1 MKTTT
6 IGAAIYKDLEKNEYL
21 NELYDAILYNYGLQ
35 LFDLQQLVPK
45 KIQVRDALRFADLL
59 SKSVDPEKAE
69 IHKLWGQEIAALLGA
84 LYPQNKD
91 VEYYLGSVLTNV
103 SNFRGVT
110 LREKITDR
118 KYISAELFE
127 KLFTEYSKDYLRIPA
142 SPDKFFFRAQKEIYD
157 HFDAP
162 YFSYSAPTSL
172 GKSYVMRM
180 FIKER
185 ICSGLAANYAVII
198 PTKAL
203 INEVTKS
210 LTEDL
215 KENLYG
221 HNYRIVT
228 SAGAVALE
236 EQHNYIF
243 IMTPERMLYLLILM
257 RDIPIEYLFIDEAH
271 KISKKDGRSTFYYKI
286 VDMLL
291 QREHKPHIIF
301 ASPNVPN
308 PEIYLQ
314 LIPEIKEGNSY
325 NIATRFSPVNQEKFM
340 IDLKDHKLYMYND
353 PAQKLTL
360 YGKFDENKGLLDFV
374 EVLGRGKRNIIYSN
388 NKDDVISYALE
399 YARRFQDLNDSDLHA
414 LADDI
419 RQDVHGTYYLAEIIT
434 RGVAYHMGYLPAN
447 IRIRIEELYKAGK
460 INTLFCTST
469 LLEGVNL
476 PADNLFITSSRNG
489 GDMTAVDFRNLM
501 GRVGRIEFNLYGNV
515 FLVCIK
521 YRTNKKKY
529 MSLLRQEI
537 SPQQLSVVSALSKEQ
552 KQTIVDTLKS
562 GRAEL
567 PQELCND
574 EEEYSMV
581 RKFTNILLR
590 DIVKARD
597 SRVRRE
603 FSEYITPEIER
614 VITENFAERENA
626 PDDDINLTLDQTE
639 KLAQAIREGLKYPA
653 INVGGSA
660 DYKVLLHFLEKLLD
674 VFKWD
679 VYERSTL
686 GFYNQEKQKYTKLSH
701 YAFVLNQWVSGMGL
715 SAMISDAV
723 KHDTG
728 NPHAIVKVRGK
739 YVQFQ
744 PIPEHI
750 NALIAGLLEDIE
762 NVITFRLSNYF
773 LRFSKEYRRIYPD
786 QDFQD
791 WYEFV
796 EYGCTNPTIIW
807 LQRNGFTRETAT
819 YICRKN
825 SMYLKRDEEN
835 KIRLKHNLFQC
846 ENQSVR
852 RESEQIYYNSP
863 EIFSN

>member
-1 MKTTT
+1 MSMTT
-6 IGAAIYKDLEKNEYL
+6 IGAAIYEDLEKNEYL

-35 LFDLQQLVPK
+35 LFGLHQLTPK
-45 KIQVRDALRFADLL
+45 KVKVRDALRFADLL

-69 IHKLWGQEIAALLGA
+69 THKLWGQEIAALLGA
-84 LYPQNKD
+84 LYPQDED

-103 SNFRGVT
+103 SNFRGVA

-118 KYISAELFE
+118 KYVSGELFE
-127 KLFTEYSKDYLRIPA
+127 KLFTEYSKEYLRIPA

-157 HFDAP
+157 RFDAP

-185 ICSGLAANYAVII
+185 ICSGVAANYAII
-198 PTKAL
+198 VPTKAL

-221 HNYRIVT
+221 HDYRIVT

-236 EQHNYIF
+236 EPHNYIF
-243 IMTPERMLYLLILM
+243 VMTPERMLYLLILM
-257 RDIPIEYLFIDEAH
+257 RDIPIKYLFIDEAH
-271 KISKKDGRSTFYYKI
+271 KISKKDSRSAFYYKV
-286 VDMLL
+286 VDMLF

-308 PEIYLQ
+308 PEVYLQ
-314 LIPEIKEGNSY
+314 LIPGIEHENSY
-325 NIATRFSPVNQEKFM
+325 KISTRFSPVNQEKFM
-340 IDLKDHKLYMYND
+340 IDLKDHKLYMYNEST
-353 PAQKLTL
+353 QKLTQ
-360 YGKFDENKGLLDFV
+360 YGEFDKNKELLDFV
-374 EVLGRGKRNIIYSN
+374 EEIGQESRNIVYSN
-388 NKDDVISYALE
+388 NKDDVIA
-399 YARRFQDLNDSDLHA
+399 YARNFAKRFQDLNDPDLQA

-419 RQDVHGTYYLAEIIT
+419 KQDVHGTYYLGEIIT

-447 IRIRIEELYKAGK
+447 IRVRIEELYKAGK
-460 INTLFCTST
+460 IHTLFCTST

-476 PADNLFITSSRNG
+476 PADNLFITSSKNG

-529 MSLLRQEI
+529 LTLLQQEI
-537 SPQQLSVVSALSKEQ
+537 TPQQLSIVSALNEDQ
-552 KQTIVDTLKS
+552 KKTIVDTLKS
-562 GRAEL
+562 GSAEL
-567 PQELCND
+567 PREIGSD
-574 EEEYSMV
+574 EEEYSLV
-581 RKFTNILLR
+581 RKFANILLR
-590 DIVKARD
+590 DIVKDRD

-603 FSEYITPEIER
+603 FAEYITPEIEELI
-614 VITENFAERENA
+614 VESFSNRENE
-626 PDDDINLTLDQTE
+626 PDDDINLTPDQTE
-639 KLAQAIREGLKYPA
+639 KLAQAIRGGLKYPD
-653 INVGGSA
+653 ITVGGCA
-660 DYKVLLHFLEKLLD
+660 DYNVLLHFLEQLLD
-674 VFKWD
+674 IFKWD
-679 VYERSTL
+679 VYESSTL
-686 GFYNQEKQKYTKLSH
+686 GFYNQKKQKFTKLAH

-715 SAMISDAV
+715 SAMIADAV

-728 NPHAIVKVRGK
+728 NPNATVKVGGK

-744 PIPEHI
+744 PTSEHI
-750 NALIAGLLEDIE
+750 NALIASLLEDIE

-773 LRFSKEYRRIYPD
+773 LRFSQEYRRIYPD
-786 QDFQD
+786 RPFMD

-796 EYGCTNPTIIW
+796 EYGCTNPTVIW
-807 LQRNGFTRETAT
+807 LQRNGFTREAAT
-819 YICRKN
+819 YIRGKN
-825 SMYLKRDEEN
+825 SMYLMRDDEN
-835 KIRLKHNLFQC
+835 KIWLKRNLFQC
-846 ENQSVR
+846 ENLSVR
-852 RESEQIYYNSP
+852 REAEQVYYNSP
-863 EIFSN
+863 EIFNG